1 MIITTIRIITTSAAP
16 PMINHKRLSVNI
28 LPFAES
34 SVAAVGWM
42 FSLSTGMVS
51 WVFNKIAPLLSTFG
65 LNPYLL
71 VYLHRCQLLLHKRF
85 HIFYLSFL

>member
-1 MIITTIRIITTSAAP
+1 MNASILTNLGFFFFFTAMIITTIRIITTSAAP
-16 PMINHKRLSVNI
+16 PMINHKRLPVNI

-51 WVFNKIAPLLSTFG
+51 WVFNKIAPLLSTFAP
-65 LNPYLL
+65 LAM
-71 VYLHRCQLLLHKRF
+71 
-85 HIFYLSFL
+85 